1 MPISR
6 HQFFLKWLVPKYGPM
21 LYSEIHDDLDS
32 VVAAEKKAQFERRID
47 ALGSEKPVVLKPI
60 DNRRGQLS
68 DA

>member
-1 MPISR
+1 
-6 HQFFLKWLVPKYGPM
+6 M